1 MFLKLQKRIKYI
13 IKHQAPHSWGFLFVG
28 GWVELGYKRNR
39 KECKTNELSF
49 KKVFG
54 ALINIIIR
62 LGTKSGGIN
71 LSLS

>member
-1 MFLKLQKRIKYI
+1 MNTLAHIP
-13 IKHQAPHSWGFLFVG
+13 PHSWGFLFVG

>member
-1 MFLKLQKRIKYI
+1 MNTLAHIPPPKGFN
-13 IKHQAPHSWGFLFVG
+13 HQAPHPWGFLFVG

>member
-1 MFLKLQKRIKYI
+1 MVLTFLYKIFNSR
-13 IKHQAPHSWGFLFVG
+13 AMGFLFVG